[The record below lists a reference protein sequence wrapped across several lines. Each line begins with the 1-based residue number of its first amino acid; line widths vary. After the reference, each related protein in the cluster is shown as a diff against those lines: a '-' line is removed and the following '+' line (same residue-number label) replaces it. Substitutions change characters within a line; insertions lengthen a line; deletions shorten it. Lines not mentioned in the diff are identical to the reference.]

1 MSELS
6 SPPIAPRKQN
16 MEKWD
21 LSQPC
26 TFPCALLSG
35 ILIRN
40 SLNTWVWAGSGL
52 LLCWV
57 PAHPAAA
64 AWRWRCCGEK
74 GVIFGKEHLFPCG
87 LFGAAPLGCG
97 NGEPEGGSGC
107 VLCWCPK
114 FHHSSL
120 LAAIHAP
127 LPFQGLLH
135 ALRKHQELKG
145 VVVVFTLCSEWFGD
159 FSNVFHFHGQSLEQS
174 VLRVLCG
181 VGQQEAFPVILWNQ
195 WGLCA
200 GCGQ

>member
-107 VLCWCPK
+107 VLCWCPNSTIPPCWQQSIPLS
-114 FHHSSL
+114 HPIPG
-120 LAAIHAP
+120 AAPCPEEAP
-127 LPFQGLLH
+127 G
-135 ALRKHQELKG
+135 AKG
-145 VVVVFTLCSEWFGD
+145 SWACVYLV
-159 FSNVFHFHGQSLEQS
+159 Q
-174 VLRVLCG
+174 
-181 VGQQEAFPVILWNQ
+181 
-195 WGLCA
+195 
-200 GCGQ
+200 